1 MLSKSNNKDMPD
13 DENIPYT
20 FEQLLIRKMEHLERK
35 SNEIR
40 ITNDMLGMCSQKK
53 ILDNV

>member
-1 MLSKSNNKDMPD
+1 MFSTSNNKDMPD

-20 FEQLLIRKMEHLERK
+20 FEQLQIQKMEHPERK
-35 SNEIR
+35 LNEIR
-40 ITNDMLGMCSQKK
+40 ITNDMLEMCTQKN

>member
-1 MLSKSNNKDMPD
+1 MLSTSNNKDMLD

-20 FEQLLIRKMEHLERK
+20 FEQLKIQKMEHPERK
-35 SNEIR
+35 LNEIR
-40 ITNDMLGMCSQKK
+40 ITNDMLEMCTQKN